1 VSSGERNRRSPLSY
15 VRASRTQL
23 ESWTEGGESPVDEV
37 RHNELSK
44 AGPEESSLNIPV
56 PSGKAK
62 YYYKTDSERV
72 L

>member
-15 VRASRTQL
+15 VRVSRTQL
-23 ESWTEGGESPVDEV
+23 ESWTVEGDSPVDEV
-37 RHNELSK
+37 RHNELSR
-44 AGPEESSLNIPV
+44 AGPEESCLNIPV

-62 YYYKTDSERV
+62 YYYKTDRELV